1 MTAQRWDEYDIEA
14 SIEKVREAMRR
25 ADQWSLTTVRHAEVY
40 ARHFR
45 GSFAGRDLR
54 LVAEA
59 LLMSSAAIGGIHQQ
73 AGPYMSATALFAINV
88 QAVAA
93 VLILDELAM
102 QAAEAGVHP

>member
-1 MTAQRWDEYDIEA
+1 MTDQRWDEYDIEA
-14 SIEKVREAMRR
+14 SIVKVRAYIRQSDP
-25 ADQWSLTTVRHAEVY
+25 AALTTVRHAEVY

-45 GSFAGRDLR
+45 RSFAGRDLR

-73 AGPYMSATALFAINV
+73 AGPIMSSTSLFAINV
-88 QAVAA
+88 QAAAA